1 MKPKL
6 IVHGGAWSIPEAV
19 ETDHIHGVRQ
29 SVAEVYPVLQK
40 GMPALDAVEAAVKIM
55 EKDTTFDAGRGAFL
69 NARGEIELDAMIMD
83 GKTLN
88 FGAVAAVQNIFHP
101 ITLARAI
108 MEKTEHCFLA
118 GKGAQIFASQIGMTE
133 LDPRDLLTPREL
145 QFYKQIKDDPNFYTH
160 QPFEPLPKGTVGAVA
175 MDTQGNLAAATS
187 TGGTPRKL
195 PGRVGDSPI
204 IGAGTYA
211 NNKYGAASATGW
223 GESIMKILLSKT
235 ACDLLKEKTAE
246 EAAQIS
252 IELLEESVQGW
263 GGVILIDKNGNYG
276 FANNTTKMA
285 FAYAE
290 PSGEIIA
297 KIRIDQ

>member
-83 GKTLN
+83 GNTLN